1 MEIIKKLPF
10 NLVEIAQVFNI
21 KQNQQCTH
29 LDEWLSANYTFNEIE
44 QSILKNTFERVVVAG
59 NYWNEEELR
68 IRVVGSL
75 FYVADI
81 EQSSDICLFYERA
94 LSATMNNH
102 LLSVVCDCLVASS
115 IFNAPVHP
123 YFFLQE
129 LKKAKGEKKD
139 PEAQMLVAM
148 LIAQHLNNDDKP
160 IYGGYLIGTNWWFST
175 LIGNQYC
182 LSRQFSLS
190 QKDDFQHVASILRKL
205 KELILNR

>member
-1 MEIIKKLPF
+1 MESVKKLPF
-10 NLVEIAQVFNI
+10 ELVEIATVFNL
-21 KQNQQCTH
+21 KQNRNCEH
-29 LDEWLSANYTFNEIE
+29 LNEWLKAHYTFNEIE
-44 QSILKNTFERVVVAG
+44 QSILKTTFDRISVAG

-68 IRVVGSL
+68 VRLIGSL

-81 EQSSDICLFYERA
+81 EKPDEVCLFYERP
-94 LSATMNNH
+94 LSATINNH
-102 LLSVVCDCLVASS
+102 LLSVVCDCFVASS
-115 IFNAPVHP
+115 LFNAPVHP

-182 LSRQFSLS
+182 LSRQFTLS
-190 QKDDFQHVASILRKL
+190 QKTDFEHTASILRKL

>member
-1 MEIIKKLPF
+1 METVKKIPF
-10 NLVEIAQVFNI
+10 DLVEIAKAFNI
-21 KQNQQCTH
+21 KQNRNSKH
-29 LDEWLSANYTFNEIE
+29 LNEWLTAQYTFNEIE
-44 QSILKNTFERVVVAG
+44 QSILDNTFERITIAG

-68 IRVVGSL
+68 VRVIGSL

-81 EQSSDICLFYERA
+81 EKPDDICLFYERP
-94 LSATMNNH
+94 LSATINNH
-102 LLSVVCDCLVASS
+102 YLSVVCDCFVASS

-139 PEAQMLVAM
+139 PEAQMLTAM
-148 LIAQHLNNDDKP
+148 IIAQHLNNDNKP

-175 LIGNQYC
+175 LVGNQYC
-182 LSRQFSLS
+182 LSRQFALS
-190 QKDDFQHVASILRKL
+190 QKDDFEKTASILRKL

>member
-1 MEIIKKLPF
+1 METIKKIPF
-10 NLVEIAQVFNI
+10 DLVTIAKAFNI
-21 KQNQQCTH
+21 KQNRDCQH
-29 LDEWLSANYTFNEIE
+29 LTEWLSAQFEFNDIE
-44 QSILKNTFERVVVAG
+44 QSILNNTFTRITVAG

-68 IRVVGSL
+68 VRLIGSL

-81 EQSSDICLFYERA
+81 EKPDDICLFYERS
-94 LSATMNNH
+94 LSATINEH
-102 LLSVVCDCLVASS
+102 LLSVVCDCFVASS

-148 LIAQHLNNDDKP
+148 LIAQHLNNDNKP
-160 IYGGYLIGTNWWFST
+160 IYGGYLIGTNWWFAT

-190 QKDDFQHVASILRKL
+190 QKDDFEKTASILRKL

>member
-1 MEIIKKLPF
+1 MESVKKLPF
-10 NLVEIAQVFNI
+10 ELVEIATVFNL
-21 KQNQQCTH
+21 KQNRNCEH
-29 LDEWLSANYTFNEIE
+29 LNEWLKAHYTFNEIE
-44 QSILKNTFERVVVAG
+44 QSILKTTFDRISVAG

-68 IRVVGSL
+68 VRLIGSL

-81 EQSSDICLFYERA
+81 EKPDEVCLFYERP
-94 LSATMNNH
+94 LSATINNH
-102 LLSVVCDCLVASS
+102 LLSVVCDCFVASS
-115 IFNAPVHP
+115 LFNAPVHP

-182 LSRQFSLS
+182 LSRQFTLS
-190 QKDDFQHVASILRKL
+190 QKIDFEHTASILRKL